1 MGVPRGG
8 TRGRGRG
15 ARFGQTEGEARSPG
29 PKRPT
34 HSERGYQEVE
44 NTMAAMGDTVP
55 TTGALKRS
63 LTWKGAFWV
72 AAGVPPLVL
81 FSIGGIAGVAGK
93 AAFVVWM
100 ISMVMGFLQSF
111 TYAEMAGMFGNKSG
125 GASVYGA
132 MAWLRY
138 SKLIAPLSVW
148 CNWFAWSP
156 VLSLGCAIAA
166 GYILNALF
174 PIPLADSQPV
184 LDWVAAN
191 LGSYTAGTQA
201 VVDYI
206 AANPG
211 TAPEA
216 AIQAVATTDAVAALT
231 PAFRVWE
238 ALAINIPGLGT
249 LHFNSTFVIGVVLM
263 GIIFTI
269 QHGGIAST
277 AKSQKIMAII
287 VLVPLLLVGL
297 VPILTGAIDSMNVTN
312 IVPPTAAYSGVDGA
326 WDLGGWTL
334 FLGGLYTAAWSTY
347 GFETAVCYTAEF
359 KNPHTDTFKS
369 IFYSGLLCI
378 VFYFLLPYAFQ
389 GVLGQAGMLA
399 PGIVDGTGVGEALG
413 NMVGAGRLVTQVFVI
428 LMILA
433 LFLAIMTAMAGSSRT
448 LYQGAR
454 DGWLPKYLTRVNDHG
469 APVGAMWTDLV
480 FNVFLLAL
488 ASDVGGYF
496 YVLAISN
503 VGYILFN
510 FLNLNA
516 GWIHRIDSPHLV
528 RPWKAP
534 TVLIGINTVLAFVN
548 ALFLGAGA
556 KVWGY
561 SNALWS
567 GVIFA
572 ALILPV
578 FAFRHYVQDNGHFP
592 KEATEDLGL
601 TDQSTLAPVPPASG
615 PMPR

>member
-1 MGVPRGG
+1 MTSGV
-8 TRGRGRG
+8 
-15 ARFGQTEGEARSPG
+15 SPTPAG
-29 PKRPT
+29 IGLST
-34 HSERGYQEVE
+34 QGS
-44 NTMAAMGDTVP
+44 
-55 TTGALKRS
+55 LKRA
-63 LTWKGAFWV
+63 LDWRGAFWV

-100 ISMVMGFLQSF
+100 VSMVMGFLQSF

-125 GASVYGA
+125 GTSVYGA
-132 MAWLRY
+132 TAWLRY

-184 LDWVAAN
+184 LDWITAN
-191 LGSYTAGTQA
+191 LANYTAATPA

-211 TAPEA
+211 MTPEA
-216 AIQAVATTDAVAALT
+216 AIQAVAAADGVSALT

-238 ALAINIPGLGT
+238 AFGIAVPGLGT
-249 LHFNSTFVIGVVLM
+249 LHFNATFVIGIVLM
-263 GIIFTI
+263 LVIFAI
-269 QHGGIAST
+269 QHRGIAST
-277 AKSQKIMAII
+277 AKSQKYMAMI
-287 VLVPLLLVGL
+287 VLIPLLLAGL
-297 VPILTGAIDSMNVTN
+297 MPILNGSINWMNVSA
-312 IVPPTAAYSGVDGA
+312 IVPPTAAYSGVDGS
-326 WDLGGWTL
+326 WDIGGWTL
-334 FLGGLYTAAWSTY
+334 ILGALYIAAWSTY

-359 KNPHTDTFKS
+359 KNPKTDTFRA
-369 IFYSGLLCI
+369 IFFSGLLCV
-378 VFYFLLPYAFQ
+378 VFFFVIPFAFQ
-389 GVLGQAGMLA
+389 GFLGQEGMLA
-399 PGIVDGTGVGEALG
+399 TGIVDGTGVGEALG
-413 NMVGAGRLVTQVFVI
+413 FMVGAGPLVAHLFVI
-428 LMILA
+428 LMIMA

-454 DGWLPKYLTRVNDHG
+454 DGWLPKYLTHVNDHG
-469 APVGAMWTDLV
+469 APTGAMWTDLG
-480 FNVFLLAL
+480 FNVILLAL
-488 ASDVGGYF
+488 ASDATGYF

-516 GWIHRIDSPHLV
+516 GWIHRIDSPHLP

-534 TVLIGINTVLAFVN
+534 TFLIGVNTLLAFVN

-567 GVIFA
+567 GLIFA
-572 ALILPV
+572 SFILPV
-578 FAFRHYVQDNGHFP
+578 FWYRHYVQDKGHFP
-592 KEATEDLGL
+592 REAMEDLGL
-601 TDQSTLAPVPPASG
+601 SDHGDLGPRRAGFLPYLALIAGAAVVLWANWFFQLPE
-615 PMPR
+615 